1 MRLTDQQVI
10 AARSHGRMTG
20 RYAEEALAIEVQESR
35 AEIARLTKERDE
47 ERKWERLHE
56 VELNR
61 TMLVLGHRFTLVPPD
76 GGNVRPR
83 EAAKSA
89 IDALAAAEARVAE
102 LTKERDEANA
112 AAEAHEV
119 KWRSICKAERSDGG
133 MCACSYDKP
142 DDVCAFHSPK
152 IAAAETRI
160 AKLEAALR
168 QADEWFRAYA
178 QGHYAKG
185 DWDKAKRNH
194 DRADYCNRAALGRD
208 KP

>member
-1 MRLTDQQVI
+1 MRLTDEQV
-10 AARSHGRMTG
+10 
-20 RYAEEALAIEVQESR
+20 EALRQRCDEAERALKEATLVTGEMGIELSALKARVE
-35 AEIARLTKERDE
+35 RLTKERDE
-47 ERKWERLHE
+47 ARKWERLHE

-76 GGNVRPR
+76 GGDVRPR

-102 LTKERDEANA
+102 LE
-112 AAEAHEV
+112 
-119 KWRSICKAERSDGG
+119 G
-133 MCACSYDKP
+133 
-142 DDVCAFHSPK
+142 
-152 IAAAETRI
+152 
-160 AKLEAALR
+160 ALR

-208 KP
+208 GT